1 MNLFVKKLKT
11 YLHCRAY
18 KKVKMNFL
26 IKSLIPIVSLAVFTF
41 LFSAFVI
48 LPNEQVY
55 SQNSSVTPPQ
65 MQLESVKILN
75 LTPFQTVDLKKEL
88 LVSGESSDTATKDC
102 SVYVIVNGIQP
113 YQKAVASGAGGSTDF
128 SQWKFTLHEQYTH
141 LNQGNNKVTAKLLCD
156 TSPTRWYSV
165 TVSAI
170 SSNASES
177 VLPQGST
184 SETVLPEESTQQSN
198 ASESV
203 LPQGS
208 TSETVLPEESTQQ
221 SNASESVLPQGSTSE
236 TVLPEESTQ
245 QSNASNSISPE
256 QLTQSSKLLVTISPL
271 KNPVARGD
279 RQSATITVTDSNKM
293 AVSDAQINGK
303 LVYPGDNF
311 EKDFEGATDLDGEF
325 IYSWTI
331 GKKGDEGVLIME
343 VEAISQGFPPT
354 SANSSFEIVKSS
366 DSSKFENPFQSDF
379 ERQ

>member
-1 MNLFVKKLKT
+1 
-11 YLHCRAY
+11 
-18 KKVKMNFL
+18 MNFL

-141 LNQGNNKVTAKLLCD
+141 LNQGNNKITAKLLCD

-198 ASESV
+198 ASD
-203 LPQGS
+203 
-208 TSETVLPEESTQQ
+208 
-221 SNASESVLPQGSTSE
+221 
-236 TVLPEESTQ
+236 
-245 QSNASNSISPE
+245 SISSE

-311 EKDFEGATDLDGEF
+311 EKDFDGATDLDGEF
-325 IYSWTI
+325 VYSWTI

-343 VEAISQGFPPT
+343 VEVVSQGFPPT

-379 ERQ
+379 ERP

>member
-1 MNLFVKKLKT
+1 
-11 YLHCRAY
+11 
-18 KKVKMNFL
+18 MNFL

-141 LNQGNNKVTAKLLCD
+141 LNQGNNKITAKLLCD

-198 ASESV
+198 A
-203 LPQGS
+203 
-208 TSETVLPEESTQQ
+208 TD
-221 SNASESVLPQGSTSE
+221 
-236 TVLPEESTQ
+236 
-245 QSNASNSISPE
+245 SISSE

-325 IYSWTI
+325 VYSWTI

-343 VEAISQGFPPT
+343 VEVVSQGFPPT

-379 ERQ
+379 ERP

>member
-1 MNLFVKKLKT
+1 
-11 YLHCRAY
+11 
-18 KKVKMNFL
+18 
-26 IKSLIPIVSLAVFTF
+26 
-41 LFSAFVI
+41 
-48 LPNEQVY
+48 
-55 SQNSSVTPPQ
+55 
-65 MQLESVKILN
+65 
-75 LTPFQTVDLKKEL
+75 
-88 LVSGESSDTATKDC
+88 
-102 SVYVIVNGIQP
+102 
-113 YQKAVASGAGGSTDF
+113 
-128 SQWKFTLHEQYTH
+128 
-141 LNQGNNKVTAKLLCD
+141 
-156 TSPTRWYSV
+156 V

-170 SSNASES
+170 SSNASESVLPQGSTSETVLPEESTQQSNASES

>member
-1 MNLFVKKLKT
+1 M
-11 YLHCRAY
+11 
-18 KKVKMNFL
+18 
-26 IKSLIPIVSLAVFTF
+26 F

-48 LPNEQVY
+48 LPNEQAY

-75 LTPFQTVDLKKEL
+75 LTPFQTVDLEKEL
-88 LVSGESSDTATKDC
+88 LVSGESSDTATKEC

-141 LNQGNNKVTAKLLCD
+141 LNQGNNKITAKLLCD

-198 ASESV
+198 ASD
-203 LPQGS
+203 
-208 TSETVLPEESTQQ
+208 
-221 SNASESVLPQGSTSE
+221 
-236 TVLPEESTQ
+236 
-245 QSNASNSISPE
+245 SISSE

-311 EKDFEGATDLDGEF
+311 EKDFDGAADLDGEF
-325 IYSWTI
+325 VYSWTI

-343 VEAISQGFPPT
+343 VEAVSQGFPPT

-379 ERQ
+379 ERP

>member
-1 MNLFVKKLKT
+1 
-11 YLHCRAY
+11 
-18 KKVKMNFL
+18 MNFL
-26 IKSLIPIVSLAVFTF
+26 IKSLIPIESLAVFMF

-48 LPNEQVY
+48 LPNEQAY

-75 LTPFQTVDLKKEL
+75 LTPFQTVDLEKEL
-88 LVSGESSDTATKDC
+88 LVSGESSDTATKEC
-102 SVYVIVNGIQP
+102 SVYVIVNGVQP
-113 YQKAVASGAGGSTDF
+113 YQQAVASGAGGSTDF

-141 LNQGNNKVTAKLLCD
+141 LNQGNNKITAKLLCD

-198 ASESV
+198 A
-203 LPQGS
+203 
-208 TSETVLPEESTQQ
+208 TD
-221 SNASESVLPQGSTSE
+221 
-236 TVLPEESTQ
+236 
-245 QSNASNSISPE
+245 SISSE

-325 IYSWTI
+325 VYSWTI

-343 VEAISQGFPPT
+343 VEAVSQGFPPT

-379 ERQ
+379 ERP

>member
-1 MNLFVKKLKT
+1 
-11 YLHCRAY
+11 
-18 KKVKMNFL
+18 MNFL

-198 ASESV
+198 AS
-203 LPQGS
+203 
-208 TSETVLPEESTQQ
+208 
-221 SNASESVLPQGSTSE
+221 
-236 TVLPEESTQ
+236 
-245 QSNASNSISPE
+245 NSISPE

>member
-1 MNLFVKKLKT
+1 
-11 YLHCRAY
+11 
-18 KKVKMNFL
+18 VKMNFL
-26 IKSLIPIVSLAVFTF
+26 IKSLIPIVSLVVFTF

-128 SQWKFTLHEQYTH
+128 SQWKFTLHDQYTH

-165 TVSAI
+165 TVSAL
-170 SSNASES
+170 S
-177 VLPQGST
+177 
-184 SETVLPEESTQQSN
+184 
-198 ASESV
+198 
-203 LPQGS
+203 
-208 TSETVLPEESTQQ
+208 

-245 QSNASNSISPE
+245 QSNASNSLSSE
-256 QLTQSSKLLVTISPL
+256 QSTQPSKLLVTISPL

-311 EKDFEGATDLDGEF
+311 EKDFQGTTDLDGVF
-325 IYSWTI
+325 LYSWTI
-331 GKKGDEGVLIME
+331 GKKGDEGVLSME
-343 VEAISQGFPPT
+343 VEASSQGHLPT
-354 SANSSFEIVKSS
+354 TANSSFEIVKSS

-379 ERQ
+379 ERP

>member
-1 MNLFVKKLKT
+1 
-11 YLHCRAY
+11 
-18 KKVKMNFL
+18 MNFL

-221 SNASESVLPQGSTSE
+221 SNAS
-236 TVLPEESTQ
+236 
-245 QSNASNSISPE
+245 NSISPE

>member
-1 MNLFVKKLKT
+1 
-11 YLHCRAY
+11 
-18 KKVKMNFL
+18 MNFL
-26 IKSLIPIVSLAVFTF
+26 IKSLIPIVSLVVFTF

-128 SQWKFTLHEQYTH
+128 SQWKFTLHDQYTH

-165 TVSAI
+165 TVSAL
-170 SSNASES
+170 S
-177 VLPQGST
+177 
-184 SETVLPEESTQQSN
+184 
-198 ASESV
+198 
-203 LPQGS
+203 
-208 TSETVLPEESTQQ
+208 

-245 QSNASNSISPE
+245 QSNASNSLSSE
-256 QLTQSSKLLVTISPL
+256 QSTQPSKLLVTISPL

-311 EKDFEGATDLDGEF
+311 EKDFQGTTDLDGVF
-325 IYSWTI
+325 LYSWTI
-331 GKKGDEGVLIME
+331 GKKGDEGVLSME
-343 VEAISQGFPPT
+343 VEASSQGHLPT
-354 SANSSFEIVKSS
+354 TANSSFEIVKSS

-379 ERQ
+379 ERP